1 VNAGEIIAVTIYA
14 AAIAGGFTFLLR
26 LPNAVDCE
34 VYGDVPRIPD
44 EMQTTARGSGGG
56 GPSNGADRRCF
67 ARHIAHD
74 GSVTSL

>member
-1 VNAGEIIAVTIYA
+1 VLAALFIYGTTVA
-14 AAIAGGFTFLLR
+14 AGFTFLLC
-26 LPNAVDCE
+26 LPRAVDCE

-44 EMQTTARGSGGG
+44 EMQTTASGSGGG
-56 GPSNGADRRCF
+56 GPSIGADRRCF

>member
-1 VNAGEIIAVTIYA
+1 MLAALFIYGTTVAAGL
-14 AAIAGGFTFLLR
+14 TFLLY

-56 GPSNGADRRCF
+56 GPSIGADRRCF